1 MADTVI
7 EPLPGRPSDR
17 SVGQLAMIFTTG
29 GTTDSRNATPL
40 LMYSD
45 GVNWR
50 TMVGNVFNG

>member
-1 MADTVI
+1 MI